1 MYKTITI
8 DYFAGELP
16 PSHGRYARS
25 ASVSMPDDSTV
36 HRKLRRTA
44 SCPTSP
50 RTGGIEESSSSHQD
64 ETARAKTTR
73 KYHQH
78 FIHFTYIHTYI
89 HTFSYTFSQDNVSKS
104 LASRTFL

>member
-25 ASVSMPDDSTV
+25 ASVSMPDGSTV
-36 HRKLRRTA
+36 HRNLRRTA

-50 RTGGIEESSSSHQD
+50 RTMGNEESSSSHQD
-64 ETARAKTTR
+64 ESARPETTR
-73 KYHQH
+73 KYPQH
-78 FIHFTYIHTYI
+78 FILIHFTYIHI
-89 HTFSYTFSQDNVSKS
+89 HI
-104 LASRTFL
+104 